1 MIAPSCVFVK
11 DEWTVGGRTLAQL
24 FDRIN
29 ATVGEHKRE
38 RKMRTLVVVDD
49 LQSDIKRVKL
59 GQSFENLVEV
69 GRHDYATVF
78 VLTQG
83 MFKAGG
89 AGPTV
94 RENVAVTL
102 VLDSDNKFHKKVL
115 KCESVSACV
124 QLLCCSC
131 FCC

>member
-1 MIAPSCVFVK
+1 M
-11 DEWTVGGRTLAQL
+11 
-24 FDRIN
+24 
-29 ATVGEHKRE
+29 
-38 RKMRTLVVVDD
+38 
-49 LQSDIKRVKL
+49 

-89 AGPTV
+89 ARPTV

-102 VLDSDNKFHKKVL
+102 VFDSDRKFYKKVL
-115 KCESVSACV
+115 KCESVGTCV
-124 QLLCCSC
+124 
-131 FCC
+131 

>member
-1 MIAPSCVFVK
+1 MFVK

-49 LQSDIKRVKL
+49 LQSDIKRGKL

-89 AGPTV
+89 AAFDDI
-94 RENVAVTL
+94 RQ
-102 VLDSDNKFHKKVL
+102 SDCSSSRIGKSL
-115 KCESVSACV
+115 LSVS
-124 QLLCCSC
+124 LLRSSN
-131 FCC
+131 